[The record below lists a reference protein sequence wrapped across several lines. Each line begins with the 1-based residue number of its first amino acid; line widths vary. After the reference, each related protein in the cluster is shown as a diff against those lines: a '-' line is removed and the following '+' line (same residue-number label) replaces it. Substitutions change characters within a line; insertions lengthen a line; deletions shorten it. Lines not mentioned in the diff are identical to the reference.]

1 MWWDHPWG
9 PGWFFGFPF
18 MPLVF
23 IAVCILIMV
32 FVMMPMM
39 RRWHGG
45 GTERTALDILDER
58 FARGEID
65 RAEYDEKRRA
75 IAGR

>member
-1 MWWDHPWG
+1 
-9 PGWFFGFPF
+9 

-23 IAVCILIMV
+23 MEVCILIMV
-32 FVMMPMM
+32 FVMMPMV
-39 RRWHGG
+39 RWRDGD

-58 FARGEID
+58 FASGEIN

-75 IAGR
+75 ITGC